1 MTLPFANEPEFHGTV
16 NVVSSVKFGERV
28 VVWQFA
34 TICHDVEIGND
45 VVIGSNVWIGAGTK
59 IGDGTR
65 IQHGAFIP
73 NNTVIGRDVFI
84 GPNVALTDDKYPRAD
99 WRVATPD
106 RKLVPPVLEDRCA
119 LGAGCVILPGV
130 VVGWHS
136 TVGAGAVVTKH
147 TLPGTTVVGC
157 PAELNKT

>member
-1 MTLPFANEPEFHGTV
+1 MTLPFVNEPEFHGTV
-16 NVVSSVKFGERV
+16 NVASSVKFGERV

-34 TICHDVEIGND
+34 TICHDVEIGSD

-73 NNTVIGRDVFI
+73 NNTVIGNDVFI
-84 GPNVALTDDKYPRAD
+84 GPNATLTDDKHPRAD
-99 WRVATPD
+99 WRAISPD
-106 RKLVPPVLEDRCA
+106 RQLVPPILGNRCA

-130 VVGWHS
+130 LVGYCS
-136 TVGAGAVVTKH
+136 TVGAGAVVTKDVF
-147 TLPGTTVVGC
+147 PFTTVVGC
-157 PAELNKT
+157 PAEKT